1 MKNTNT
7 LMTWIGSGAL
17 ALALAPMIHAEDPLT
32 KTAGAAG
39 DVAKGATDAAV
50 TVVDAG
56 TTTVF
61 EALGFA
67 KDTSLTTFDSAM
79 GLVGIESDLAGDTE
93 YTIFAPDDAAFEQI
107 SVERREALMDE
118 KNRDELRAVMDNH
131 IVQGQIKP
139 GTGASV
145 KNLADK
151 DIVFES
157 KDTVMINGNKAVIK
171 ERIDTKNG
179 TIYVIDSVIVK

>member
-1 MKNTNT
+1 MKKSTT

-17 ALALAPMIHAEDPLT
+17 ALALAPMVHAEDPVT
-32 KTAGAAG
+32 KTAESAG
-39 DVAKGATDAAV
+39 NVAKSATDAAV

-67 KDTSLTTFDSAM
+67 KDTSLNTFDSAM
-79 GLVGIESDLAGDTE
+79 GLAGIESDLAGDTE
-93 YTIFAPDDAAFEQI
+93 YTIFAPDDAAFEK
-107 SVERREALMDE
+107 VPAERRKTLMAED
-118 KNRDELRAVMDNH
+118 NRDELRGVLENH

-145 KNLADK
+145 KNLADEE
-151 DIVFES
+151 IIFEAEDS
-157 KDTVMINGNKAVIK
+157 VMINGQKVMVK

-179 TIYVIDSVIVK
+179 TIYVIDSVAID